1 MPKDKKSAPPRPSP
15 LELASDVFLKVWS
28 RWERA
33 YGHTT
38 SAIASLMRFGFFPTA
53 TVIELALILWDYG
66 VAGHGGAQRL
76 SSAEDSLFDS
86 IIAKRPIDPKSSGRV
101 LVAEIDECSIA
112 WFEKKGETGWPWPRD
127 RHADLLAALAL
138 GGASAVG
145 YDVLFYDRQTA
156 QADSDAMLAQVA
168 DSGAAL
174 FFGNSFDASPD
185 AGVKALPV
193 SRWPSALPLVRK
205 PVDAPA
211 VAGQLP
217 FDEGMAQRSGSVD
230 VSRSGDSTL
239 RDMQVWQQVGD
250 WAVPSLA
257 AQVAAQVTHRKFTD
271 FPQTIRLNWRTHHRL
286 ETISAV
292 ALLPDEGGAC
302 LKPGQK
308 PPDLKN
314 RIVLVGYAASGIND
328 LKLTPIDAQMPGV
341 EAQGEAVENLVSG
354 TWIRTPA
361 NGFKYA
367 LAALMVILIGF
378 QFWRGEPSQDIDA
391 VFTAINL
398 AITLIAVLSLT
409 FSTYFFDIFAAVGVG
424 VGFFG
429 ICRIYLAGMRGRAL
443 GNDDHVAELGGGGR
457 LHVVI
462 VILRVNVPPSLAV
475 EGRNPEAVRFWE
487 TNEYRRLIRR
497 ILYSR
502 GYGKMLENV
511 IERKTWLWGNFRDV
525 VLVLNDAPSTEELR
539 YETLHDLNLAYGEM
553 VAIAAPDRLDQVASA
568 SAVYVNLSDLEE
580 SARALA
586 LQMALGK
593 LLILPVTTSLRG
605 LIESGID
612 CLPRWQD
619 PNTADSNSATTQES
633 PSCATPSA
641 P

>member
-1 MPKDKKSAPPRPSP
+1 MSKDKKKAPPRPSP
-15 LELASDVFLKVWS
+15 LELASDVFLKIWS

-33 YGHTT
+33 YGRTS

-53 TVIELALILWDYG
+53 TVIVLGWLLWDYG
-66 VAGHGGAQRL
+66 VAGYGGAQQL

-86 IIAKRPIDPKSSGRV
+86 IIARRPIDPKSSGRV

-112 WFEKKGETGWPWPRD
+112 YFEKKGETGWPWPRD
-127 RHADLLAALAL
+127 RHADLLTAL
-138 GGASAVG
+138 GDAGVTAVG
-145 YDVLFYDRQTA
+145 YDVMFLDKQTT
-156 QADSDAMLAQVA
+156 QTQSDDMLLQVA
-168 DSGAAL
+168 RLGAPA
-174 FFGNSFDASPD
+174 FFGASYDPPASD
-185 AGVKALPV
+185 TPPTSTVD
-193 SRWPSALPLVRK
+193 RWPTALPLVAK
-205 PVDAPA
+205 PKDTPIASMK
-211 VAGQLP
+211 LP
-217 FDEGMAQRSGSVD
+217 FGDAMRKRSGNLNIV
-230 VSRSGDSTL
+230 RAGDGVM
-239 RDMQVWQQVGD
+239 RDFDVWQQAGD
-250 WAVPSLA
+250 WGVPSMA
-257 AQVAAQVTHRKFTD
+257 ALVAAQVTHRKFTD
-271 FPQTIRLNWRTHHRL
+271 FPQSIRLNWRTKKQNRL
-286 ETISAV
+286 QIVHAV
-292 ALLPDEGGAC
+292 DLLPDEHTPC
-302 LKPGQK
+302 LEAGQK
-308 PPDLKN
+308 LPDLKGK
-314 RIVLVGYAASGIND
+314 IVMVGYVASGIND
-328 LKLTPIDAQMPGV
+328 YKPTPIDSQMAGV
-341 EAQGEAVENLVSG
+341 ELQAEAVENLISSSY
-354 TWIRTPA
+354 IRSPA

-367 LAALMVILIGF
+367 LAALMVVLIGF

-398 AITLIAVLSLT
+398 GITLIAVLCLT

-443 GNDDHVAELGGGGR
+443 GNDDHVEELGKGDR

-462 VILRVNVPPSLAV
+462 VILRVSVPPSLPV
-475 EGRNPEAVRFWE
+475 EGRNHEAVRFWE

-539 YETLHDLNLAYGEM
+539 YETLHDLNLAYEQM
-553 VAIAAPDRLDQVASA
+553 AEIAAPDRLDQVASA

-586 LQMALGK
+586 LQNALGK
-593 LLILPVTTSLRG
+593 LLMLPVTTSLRG

-612 CLPRWQD
+612 CLPRWQN
-619 PNTADSNSATTQES
+619 PNTANPKTTQES
-633 PSCATPSA
+633 PPCETPSA